1 MKIFMIGLGKMGHNL
16 VLNMKEKGF
25 DVVGYDNSEVAINK
39 AKDAGIDVY
48 SDFDEF
54 ININSDCR
62 VFWVMLP
69 SGNITNNM
77 LNLLKNKL
85 RENDIVIDGGNS
97 DYNDSLEHAKD
108 FEEKG
113 MYFFDTG
120 TSGGVSG
127 ARNGCCLLVGGNQEI
142 FEKYLEKLYDAITL
156 EDGYMY
162 TGKSGS
168 GHYMKMIHNAILYGM
183 MQTIGEGFELL
194 HASEFDYDLEK
205 VAKTWNASAVI
216 RGWLMELAGNAFSK
230 DKKLDEIDGIVNA
243 SKEAQVTLNSGFKY
257 GAPTPVIALSLYMR
271 MKSKQESS
279 FSSKVIA
286 ALRNEVGGHD
296 ILKKK

>member
-25 DVVGYDNSEVAINK
+25 DVIGYDNSPVAIQK
-39 AKDAGIDVY
+39 AKEVGIQVY
-48 SDFDEF
+48 EEFEDFIKVQDEKR
-54 ININSDCR
+54 I
-62 VFWVMLP
+62 FWVMLP
-69 SGNITNNM
+69 SGNITNSV
-77 LNLLKNKL
+77 LDLLKEKL
-85 RENDIVIDGGNS
+85 QAEDIVIDGGNS
-97 DYNDSLEHAKD
+97 DYNDSIRHAKE
-108 FEEKG
+108 FEERKIF
-113 MYFFDTG
+113 FFDTG

-142 FEKYLEKLYDAITL
+142 FEKHLEKLYDAITL
-156 EDGYMY
+156 KDGYMY
-162 TGKSGS
+162 TGKNGS

-216 RGWLMELAGNAFSK
+216 RGWLMELAGNAFGK
-230 DKKLDEIDGIVNA
+230 DKHLDEIDGIVSA